1 MFCKKKNVFFVFFV
15 FFCGGGGGGYSAFAC
30 ILKYEVGGEKKL
42 YFSVFV
48 SEHRFSG
55 ECNTYTC
62 FLFN

>member
-1 MFCKKKNVFFVFFV
+1 MFCKCIVNVFFYIFF
-15 FFCGGGGGGYSAFAC
+15 GGGGGYSAFAC

-55 ECNTYTC
+55 ERNTYTC